1 MAGKKSDTLIKG
13 FQSMLDLVSGYNHV
27 DEIRKLYEG
36 VDKLLQEEF
45 EAHPLLVYS
54 KNLSGKNKEKC
65 RLHWNKNAIPDNYSS
80 DEVDEVL
87 ELLEKQNTN
96 LESWEVYK
104 SGKASYYSARI
115 GLREK
120 QFFFFL
126 WKVEKDIPVE
136 IMNYLS
142 RFIQN
147 THVMFQKWQA
157 FDQAQD
163 LIYKDDVTGLYNQ
176 RRLMKDL
183 DTCIQNFEDFKQHF
197 CVLFVDIDHFKSVND
212 GHGHIVGTQLLKD
225 VADVIHETVRTSD
238 FLYRYGGDEFVI
250 ILPDEGIETGK
261 IVGERILKNVKNN
274 HFTVQKTG
282 EEKMIT
288 VSIGVAT
295 FPEHARTRQDILE
308 IADKMMYEA
317 KNTGRGKVSP
327 ADEVLDPKKKD
338 KQA

>member
-1 MAGKKSDTLIKG
+1 MSEKKNETLMKG
-13 FQSMLDLVSGYNHV
+13 LQSVLDLVSGYSHV

-36 VDKLLQEEF
+36 VDRLLQDEF
-45 EAHPLLVYS
+45 NAQPLLVYS
-54 KNLSGKNKEKC
+54 KNLSGRDVGKC
-65 RLHWNKNAIPDNYSS
+65 RLHWNKDAIPTKYSS
-80 DEVDEVL
+80 KEIDEVL
-87 ELLEKQNTN
+87 DLLEKQNTN

-104 SGKASYYSARI
+104 SGTSSYYSARI
-115 GLREK
+115 GLLDK
-120 QFFFFL
+120 QFFFCL

-136 IMNYLS
+136 ILNYLS

-147 THVMFQKWQA
+147 SHVMFQKWKA
-157 FDQAQD
+157 FEKAQD

-183 DTCIQNFEDFKQHF
+183 DTCIQNWEDFKQHF
-197 CVLFVDIDHFKSVND
+197 CVLFVDVDHFKSVND

-225 VADVIHETVRTSD
+225 VAEVINETVRTSD
-238 FLYRYGGDEFVI
+238 YLYRYGGDEFVV

-261 IVGERILKNVKNN
+261 IVGERILENVKNN
-274 HFTVQKTG
+274 KFTVQKTG
-282 EEKMIT
+282 EEKKIS

-295 FPEHARTRQDILE
+295 FPAHANNRQDILE

-317 KNTGRGKVSP
+317 KNTGRGRVSP
-327 ADEVLDPKKKD
+327 ADEVLGEKKD